1 VLGRKKV
8 SACRQCYKEEA
19 VQGYSRRMRSNQKS
33 VIFTR
38 TAFDQSFQQ
47 SPGLAHFELSAKQQ
61 GHTDTVPIDLH
72 VDLGNFCN
80 LACKMCNASASS
92 TIAVQEVK
100 WGIEQSKQYVGTD
113 WTRNDLVWDSF
124 VQQVMDIKNL
134 KNIHFMGGETLLTN
148 RFEQFVDRMIQA
160 KRFNLCLSFVTNG
173 TVFKPDLIKKLAL
186 FQRVGIEVSIETITD
201 HNAYQRQGTK
211 TNLVLKNIQRY
222 LEYCNDTTITVSLRP
237 APSVLTIGNHVS
249 LLRYALTNQ
258 LLIKSNLVYQ
268 PEFLDAT
275 ILPTQVKAQYATA
288 YRQFLLEIGTAD
300 TDTDYN
306 FSDPN
311 NYRQI
316 IRQQAQMCLS
326 ILQTPTPKNS
336 DQLLAKMVRHC
347 ERWDRV
353 YKLDAR
359 TLYPEFTDIFRI
371 HGYNIS

>member
-1 VLGRKKV
+1 
-8 SACRQCYKEEA
+8 
-19 VQGYSRRMRSNQKS
+19 
-33 VIFTR
+33 
-38 TAFDQSFQQ
+38 
-47 SPGLAHFELSAKQQ
+47 
-61 GHTDTVPIDLH
+61 
-72 VDLGNFCN
+72 
-80 LACKMCNASASS
+80 
-92 TIAVQEVK
+92 VQEVK

-160 KRFNLCLSFVTNG
+160 KRFDLCLSFVTNG
-173 TVFKPDLIKKLAL
+173 TVFKPDLIKKLAR
-186 FQRVGIEVSIETITD
+186 FQRVGIEVSIETVTD

-326 ILQTPTPKNS
+326 ILQTPTPKDS

-353 YKLDAR
+353 YKFDAR